1 MNGRD
6 ADGGTADDAAVETAG
21 TAPDPGEPIVERP
34 VGEAIA
40 ATATAAH
47 ARIEGTDRVSR
58 GDRVASILVAVGPGP
73 HSGATVDLARAVAET
88 TDAWLD
94 LFHVVP
100 EDEPTPE
107 SDGSGSRGGDAPAD
121 SAGEATAGTATSDDG
136 AATSADGAAAASSP
150 TTGDDLL
157 SAACD
162 RLDGFERADRWLV
175 EDQRAADAIIEQ
187 SPYYDLVVVGE
198 TTTGTVG
205 RFVFGSTTET
215 VVEEAAVPV
224 VVVEADGP
232 TPIVGD

>member
-6 ADGGTADDAAVETAG
+6 ADGGAADDAAVEAAG
-21 TAPDPGEPIVERP
+21 ATPDPGEPIVERA
-34 VGEAIA
+34 VREAA
-40 ATATAAH
+40 EVTPTATH
-47 ARIEGTDRVSR
+47 ARIEGVDRFNR

-73 HSGATVDLARAVAET
+73 HSGATVDFARSVAEAA
-88 TDAWLD
+88 DAWLD

-100 EDEPTPE
+100 EDAPTSE
-107 SDGSGSRGGDAPAD
+107 SDESVPRDADPAAD
-121 SAGEATAGTATSDDG
+121 TAGEATTDTTTSDDDP
-136 AATSADGAAAASSP
+136 ATGDGP

-162 RLDGFERADRWLV
+162 RVDDFERVDRWLV
-175 EDQRAADAIIEQ
+175 EDQRAADAIVEQ

-205 RFVFGSTTET
+205 RFVFGSTTDA
-215 VVEEAAVPV
+215 VVDEAAVPV

>member
-21 TAPDPGEPIVERP
+21 TAPEPGESIVERAI
-34 VGEAIA
+34 GE
-40 ATATAAH
+40 ATAAAATH
-47 ARIEGTDRVSR
+47 ARIEGVDRFGR

-73 HSGATVDLARAVAET
+73 HSGAAVDLARAVAET

-100 EDEPTPE
+100 EDAPTPE
-107 SDGSGSRGGDAPAD
+107 SDGSGSRGGDAAAD
-121 SAGEATAGTATSDDG
+121 SAGEATAGTATSGDESGGGDSP
-136 AATSADGAAAASSP
+136 ATGE
-150 TTGDDLL
+150 DLL

-162 RLDGFERADRWLV
+162 RLDDFERSDRWLV

-205 RFVFGSTTET
+205 RFVFGSTTDA
-215 VVEEAAVPV
+215 VVDEAAVPV
-224 VVVEADGP
+224 VVVEADDP